1 MTVRDAFRLAGGGL
15 IAALLLALATPPALA
30 QGGQRPPAKGAAA
43 MPPPPPAAKAPE
55 GEATATPE
63 ASEARVEGFR
73 SATFGMTEAQVREA
87 IRKDFNIGR
96 DKITSEESPTD
107 RTQAMIVTVP
117 DLLPEAGPARVSYVF
132 GHKSKKLMQVHVLW
146 GAGQTPA
153 VKPEKLQLAAATLQ
167 QYFLA
172 EGFPADKVVTNARAQ
187 DGAVIVFQG
196 TDAQKRLALLRYI
209 APPEGEA
216 KEKGEKPAGST
227 ATLWLSYVQDL
238 QNPDVYRIPKGQ
250 F

>member
-1 MTVRDAFRLAGGGL
+1 MTMRDVLRPAGGGL
-15 IAALLLALATPPALA
+15 IAALLLVIAAPPALA
-30 QGGQRPPAKGAAA
+30 QGGQKPPAKSAAA
-43 MPPPPPAAKAPE
+43 MQAPAVKE
-55 GEATATPE
+55 GEATPE

-96 DKITSEESPTD
+96 DKIAVEESPTD

-117 DLLPEAGPARVSYVF
+117 DLLPEAGPARVSY
-132 GHKSKKLMQVHVLW
+132 VHVLW